1 MRKALY
7 PAALALLL
15 AAAAT
20 PAGAASAAGTADVI
34 ARLGTTDI
42 TADDVRAY
50 VETLPPA
57 DQAAVAKDPALLS
70 QVVRAYLANRLVLK
84 EAKETKFD
92 QQPATKAQLDRLRD
106 AALSELYLQS
116 VVKVPE
122 AYPAEADLQAAYDA
136 NKSAFLLP
144 RQYRLA
150 QIFVAAPRGDKA
162 AEDKAKSRLDDLVR
176 KLKGKADFATVAQE
190 QSDEKE
196 SGARGGEI
204 GWLPEPQIAPEIR
217 QAVAGLAK
225 DGLSEPIR
233 LDDGWHLVKLLDTR
247 PAGTAPLAEVRDR
260 LAAQLRQKRGQALR
274 QAYLGKLI
282 EKNPPA
288 INELALGKVLA
299 AAGK

>member
-7 PAALALLL
+7 PATLALLL
-15 AAAAT
+15 AVAAG
-20 PAGAASAAGTADVI
+20 PAGAADVI

-42 TADDVRAY
+42 TTDDVRAY

-57 DQAAVAKDPALLS
+57 DQAALTKDPALLS

-84 EAKETKFD
+84 EAREAKFD
-92 QQPATKAQLDRLRD
+92 QQPATKAQLERVHD

-116 VVKVPE
+116 VVKVPDPSE
-122 AYPAEADLQAAYDA
+122 AEIQSAYDA

-150 QIFVAAPRGDKA
+150 QIFIAASKDDKA
-162 AEDKAKSRLDDLVR
+162 AEDKARPKLDDVVK
-176 KLKGKADFATVAQE
+176 KLKGKADFAGLAQE

-196 SGARGGEI
+196 SGAKGGEI
-204 GWLPEPQIAPEIR
+204 GWLPEPQIAPDIR
-217 QAVAGLAK
+217 QAVSGLAK
-225 DGLSEPIR
+225 DGVSEPVR
-233 LDDGWHLVKLLDTR
+233 MEDGWHILKLLDTK
-247 PAGTAPLAEVRDR
+247 PAGTAPLADVRER
-260 LAAQLRQKRGQALR
+260 LVAQLRQKRGQALR

>member
-15 AAAAT
+15 TVAAS
-20 PAGAASAAGTADVI
+20 PAGAADVI

-42 TADDVRAY
+42 TTDDVRAY

-84 EAKETKFD
+84 EAKDAKFD
-92 QQPATKAQLDRLRD
+92 QQPATKAQLDRVKD
-106 AALSELYLQS
+106 AALSELYLQA
-116 VVKVPE
+116 VVKVPDPTE
-122 AYPAEADLQAAYDA
+122 AEIQSAYDA

-150 QIFVAAPRGDKA
+150 QIFIVAPKGDKA
-162 AEDKAKSRLDDLVR
+162 AEDQAKPKLDDVVK
-176 KLKGKADFATVAQE
+176 KLKGKGADFAAIAQE

-196 SGARGGEI
+196 SGAKGGEI
-204 GWLPEPQIAPEIR
+204 GWLAEPQIAPDIR
-217 QAVAGLAK
+217 QAVAGLTK
-225 DGLSEPIR
+225 DGISDPVR
-233 LDDGWHLVKLLDTR
+233 MDDGWHILKLLDTK
-247 PAGTAPLAEVRDR
+247 PAGTAALADVRER
-260 LAAQLRQKRGQALR
+260 LVAQLRQKRGQALR
-274 QAYLGKLI
+274 QAYLGKLM
-282 EKNPPA
+282 EKSPPA

-299 AAGK
+299 SAGK